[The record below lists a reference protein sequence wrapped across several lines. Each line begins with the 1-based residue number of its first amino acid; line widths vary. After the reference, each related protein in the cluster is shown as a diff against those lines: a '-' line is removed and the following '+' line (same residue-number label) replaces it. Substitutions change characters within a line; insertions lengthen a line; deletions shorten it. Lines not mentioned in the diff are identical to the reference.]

1 MSAALMEHVLGD
13 AERFADLEG
22 RTAGE
27 CGLLLHVALHRFL
40 LGRSA
45 AEVADPLERAV
56 RDPELVAA
64 IGPESAWLYFAL
76 GGLYKADRL
85 EAAGRTVEIAFAEAR
100 RRGSSTGF
108 GVASLWRAWIAL
120 RAGAAAEAEADAR
133 AADEALP
140 AGTWQHLPCVS
151 CLVEVLVERGAPDE
165 AEAVLAA
172 AGAIGA
178 DPGAS
183 SLLDARSILR
193 AARGDARGAL
203 DDQLE
208 SRRLNGDSSP
218 DPYFDGWLR
227 IARMHHATGDEAAAT
242 RELEAALGWARVWG
256 TPGHLGQ
263 ALTDSALIL
272 GGNVERLRE
281 AVALLED
288 SPARRELARAL
299 VELGAALRRQSER
312 SAARE
317 PLRRALDI
325 ATAGGLV
332 AIAERAREELRVTGA
347 KVRRDASSGLDSL
360 TPSERRIVGL
370 AAGGASNPEIAQALF
385 VTVKTVEM
393 HLGNA
398 YRKLDVS
405 SRGELAPLLRKP

>member
-1 MSAALMEHVLGD
+1 
-13 AERFADLEG
+13 
-22 RTAGE
+22 
-27 CGLLLHVALHRFL
+27 
-40 LGRSA
+40 
-45 AEVADPLERAV
+45 
-56 RDPELVAA
+56 
-64 IGPESAWLYFAL
+64 
-76 GGLYKADRL
+76 
-85 EAAGRTVEIAFAEAR
+85 VEIAFAEAR

-133 AADEALP
+133 AAYEALP
-140 AGTWQHLPCVS
+140 AGMWQHHPCVS

-165 AEAVLAA
+165 AEALLAA
-172 AGAIGA
+172 AGAISA
-178 DPGAS
+178 DPGAA

-193 AARGDARGAL
+193 ASRGDARGAL

-208 SRRLNGDSSP
+208 SRRLNGNSSP

-227 IARMHHATGDEAAAT
+227 IARMHHAIGDEAAAT
-242 RELEAALGWARVWG
+242 QESEAALDWARVWG

-272 GGNVERLRE
+272 GGDVERLRE
-281 AVALLED
+281 AVAHLER
-288 SPARRELARAL
+288 SPARRELARSL
-299 VELGAALRRQSER
+299 VELGAALRRLGER
-312 SAARE
+312 AAARE
-317 PLRRALDI
+317 PLRHALDI
-325 ATAGGLV
+325 ATASGLV

-370 AAGGASNPEIAQALF
+370 AADGASNPEIAQALF

-398 YRKLDVS
+398 YRKLDVR
-405 SRGELAPLLRKP
+405 SRRELAPLLGTPEP